1 MIERIREA
9 VFIDDRTFWIN
20 RPCGSNWLLE
30 YPVVRAACAVDE
42 AVPYWSEIWPASR
55 MLAKAILRE
64 PWESYP
70 KVEAMEIACGL
81 GLSGIAALSR
91 GLRVTF
97 SDIDDFALRFTA
109 ENAKLNGFTDF
120 TTQPIDL
127 HNPPE
132 GLKVPVLLGADLLY
146 ESRLIE
152 HVATFIDSVLAPNGI
167 CLIADPDRLS
177 ARPFRGICEDLG
189 LNLESRFARAGE
201 PGGERT
207 KGTIY
212 RITHRNRE

>member
-1 MIERIREA
+1 MERTREA

-20 RPCGSNWLLE
+20 RPCSSDWLLE
-30 YPVVRAACAVDE
+30 YPVMRAACAVDE
-42 AVPYWSEIWPASR
+42 SVPYWSEIWPASR

-70 KVEAMEIACGL
+70 KWEALEIACGL

-97 SDIDDFALRFTA
+97 SDIDAFALRFAA

-120 TTQPIDL
+120 STQPIDL
-127 HNPPE
+127 RNPPTD
-132 GLKVPVLLGADLLY
+132 LKVPVLFGADLLY

-152 HVATFIDSVLAPNGI
+152 DVAKFIDTVLAPDGM

-177 ARPFRGICEDLG
+177 ARPFRGSCENLG
-189 LNLESRFARAGE
+189 LKVETAFARAGE

-212 RITHRNRE
+212 RITHRQRA

>member
-1 MIERIREA
+1 MERICEA

-20 RPCGSNWLLE
+20 RPCGSDWLLE

-42 AVPYWSEIWPASR
+42 SIPYWSEIWPASR

-64 PWESYP
+64 PWKSYP
-70 KVEAMEIACGL
+70 KLEALEIACGL
-81 GLSGIAALSR
+81 GLAGIAALSR

-97 SDIDDFALRFTA
+97 SDIDAFTLRFAA
-109 ENAKLNGFTDF
+109 ENAELNGFSDF

-127 HNPPE
+127 RNPPPD
-132 GLKVPVLLGADLLY
+132 LKVPVLFGADLLY

-152 HVATFIDSVLAPNGI
+152 DVAKFIHTVLVPDGM

-177 ARPFRGICEDLG
+177 ARPFRKICEGLG
-189 LNLESRFARAGE
+189 LNVESSFARAGE

-212 RITHRNRE
+212 RITHRQRA

>member
-1 MIERIREA
+1 MERTREA

-20 RPCGSNWLLE
+20 RPCGSDWLLE

-42 AVPYWSEIWPASR
+42 SIRYWSEIWPASR

-70 KVEAMEIACGL
+70 KLEALEIACGL
-81 GLSGIAALSR
+81 GLAGIAALSR

-97 SDIDDFALRFTA
+97 SDIDNFALRFAA
-109 ENAKLNGFTDF
+109 ENAKLNGFNDF
-120 TTQPIDL
+120 TTQSIDL
-127 HNPPE
+127 RNPPQR
-132 GLKVPVLLGADLLY
+132 LKVPVLFGADLLY
-146 ESRLIE
+146 EPRLIE
-152 HVATFIDSVLAPNGI
+152 DVAKFIDTVLAPDGI

-177 ARPFRGICEDLG
+177 ARPFRGICESLG
-189 LNLESRFARAGE
+189 LNVESRFARAGE

-212 RITHRNRE
+212 RITHRQRA